1 LKRVDTEM
9 PINPL
14 SQLTQ
19 GNKDWTIHVFV
30 SRLWQHRGG
39 TDVGPIK
46 HTDIVFLDTE
56 GNHMYAEISQF
67 FVKDFIGKIEEG
79 KVYEVRRF
87 LVCAKKFLYMPVD
100 YELMI
105 RFGRYTTVREIR
117 DNIMDYPLCTYALTP
132 IDDLPNPTESPATFT
147 DVIGIIT
154 GVSPTSQYHSASR
167 SEPSTKRMIYLSDP
181 SGFEINLVLWG
192 ERAVAFDGESVLRDA
207 QLGPV
212 IVIFVGTLVKPFEGR
227 KGLSGGAPCRWYIN
241 EDLPEINDLSTQ
253 LQGMVPAV
261 RGISLPG
268 QTAAEISAQV
278 DLDTKTIKE
287 LVDLDI
293 WEHRKTKFYCTAVIT
308 KTSPGERWWFHAC
321 TTCGKGTIPYGA
333 VYKCSDKTCRGV
345 GGMPRYRLCYF
356 GSDGT
361 GEVEFVFFDNAGK
374 ELLGKAALTV
384 LRSRAPTGM
393 TVEEAIQFG
402 RTDQSTPLEIT
413 SIVSRKYRM
422 VVSVTTRSFDAEST
436 APSYQVHRMEMQH
449 GKQNR
454 SIPRGRKPGL
464 ALASPSNSAGSS
476 GLNAAGKAL
485 AEDVATGQSTL
496 SVTATNIPDFSASDD
511 LGASIVSN
519 DTTLLQTPPSV
530 TKPPESSGPKS
541 EIVSTITKALFA
553 EQLAGKELGDGTG
566 LVTSDQPGE
575 AALSISDAAE
585 SPHDLS
591 SASPLEKNSNR
602 RRQQKP
608 PADVTGK
615 RKKT

>member
-1 LKRVDTEM
+1 LAVGNFLSSSGYVAAVFLGCFHLDLLALMHRFPVSDFFGLSSFFGGALPQIFVAWVLGLLFVAGLIRLVFLLVAPNVVSFVFLLVLISAGNRLLEITSLGCACSSVFSTVVCRRLLLIFFACYRVSSDLLPVLHTVEFQKRGLPHAHILIWLKRVDTEM

-212 IVIFVGTLVKPFEGR
+212 IVIFVGTLVKPFEG
-227 KGLSGGAPCRWYIN
+227 C
-241 EDLPEINDLSTQ
+241 D
-253 LQGMVPAV
+253 
-261 RGISLPG
+261 
-268 QTAAEISAQV
+268 
-278 DLDTKTIKE
+278 
-287 LVDLDI
+287 
-293 WEHRKTKFYCTAVIT
+293 
-308 KTSPGERWWFHAC
+308 
-321 TTCGKGTIPYGA
+321 
-333 VYKCSDKTCRGV
+333 
-345 GGMPRYRLCYF
+345 
-356 GSDGT
+356 
-361 GEVEFVFFDNAGK
+361 
-374 ELLGKAALTV
+374 
-384 LRSRAPTGM
+384 
-393 TVEEAIQFG
+393 
-402 RTDQSTPLEIT
+402 
-413 SIVSRKYRM
+413 
-422 VVSVTTRSFDAEST
+422 
-436 APSYQVHRMEMQH
+436 
-449 GKQNR
+449 
-454 SIPRGRKPGL
+454 
-464 ALASPSNSAGSS
+464 
-476 GLNAAGKAL
+476 
-485 AEDVATGQSTL
+485 
-496 SVTATNIPDFSASDD
+496 DFR
-511 LGASIVSN
+511 
-519 DTTLLQTPPSV
+519 
-530 TKPPESSGPKS
+530 
-541 EIVSTITKALFA
+541 
-553 EQLAGKELGDGTG
+553 
-566 LVTSDQPGE
+566 
-575 AALSISDAAE
+575 
-585 SPHDLS
+585 H
-591 SASPLEKNSNR
+591 
-602 RRQQKP
+602 
-608 PADVTGK
+608 
-615 RKKT
+615 